1 MERVSGEFVN
11 RVNFQ
16 EFGIPVPISVLEALI
31 GSAKRACKAG
41 ETERCDDE
49 TISDRLI
56 RAE

>member
-1 MERVSGEFVN
+1 
-11 RVNFQ
+11 
-16 EFGIPVPISVLEALI
+16 VLEALI